1 MELKAALVVVPEQEG
16 WLIPADQW
24 VTVRQVGPLLSQ
36 ESPDKGVKYMIKFWM
51 QILRGKSYL

>member
-36 ESPDKGVKYMIKFWM
+36 ESPDKGELNI
-51 QILRGKSYL
+51 